1 MTNNSDSPATAYYL
15 VGDIGGTNARFAF
28 MSPGER
34 RPSPLARYL
43 VADFATFD
51 DVLSRLSKIGK
62 HWAYPRAGQRKPV
75 LLLRRPHT

>member
-15 VGDIGGTNARFAF
+15 VGYIGGTNARFAF

-43 VADFATFD
+43 VADFANFD
-51 DVLSRLSKIGK
+51 DVLSRLLKDWHALGL
-62 HWAYPRAGQRKPV
+62 PRAGQRKPV